1 MIGQIVT
8 ALAGRSLARTVG
20 GTGAGPI
27 GAVVGAALPTAI
39 PFIAR
44 RLGPVG
50 MVAAAVGSYVVARA
64 LARRA
69 GSKAAPPPPPPQA

>member
-8 ALAGRSLARTVG
+8 ALAGRTLARTVG
-20 GTGAGPI
+20 GAGAGPI

-64 LARRA
+64 MARRA
-69 GSKAAPPPPPPQA
+69 GSASAPPPPPPAA